1 MIARVA
7 SLIVSTRAPFYGEAV
22 GASSCANMQV
32 AMSTSRIVFGSSC
45 RRVPFVLLGIVLSA
59 GCAAP
64 WFHRQPT
71 ETPAAAA
78 DSADASLDP
87 DATTED
93 EAATDTAEDASPVSD
108 ILDDYEADLA
118 KLPPDARQ
126 RIWEAVR
133 VLSQVRHVDTTRQAD
148 TARKEKSRSADSVS
162 NPSRDFG
169 RSSLDTRT
177 TPSRRSNP
185 RRKKTFSAKRRPSE
199 PTAPRAPSR
208 GATESS
214 GEEASDS
221 LSGSR
226 APALASTDSRRAN
239 DADHARETAPAS
251 TSEAERESSGAE
263 ADLDWHTSLQRS
275 IAALRRE
282 LDDEETAKQL
292 SDAELARRE
301 VILRMLQVA
310 AGDEENALQEFR
322 YVQGREAAFWRAE
335 LFALHLA
342 TEANRT
348 PVVSQRAAR
357 MLEHLRKANSELAAV
372 STLDLRNAAFC
383 KNVFGYAD
391 VEKFRPYRFEPD
403 QEVLLYVEI
412 ENFAF
417 ERISAPTER
426 GVGEGER
433 FETEFRGTYHILDG
447 ERRRVAQQE
456 LPRAKQVSRNL
467 LRDYFVAYRIYMPRN
482 IAPGRYTLELTLEDV
497 KGDKFGQTF
506 LDFEIAR

>member
-45 RRVPFVLLGIVLSA
+45 RRVPFVLLGLLLSA

-78 DSADASLDP
+78 DSEDASLDP
-87 DATTED
+87 NATTEN
-93 EAATDTAEDASPVSD
+93 EAATDAAEDASPVSD

-133 VLSQVRHVDTTRQAD
+133 VLSQVRHVDVTGKAD

-169 RSSLDTRT
+169 RSSPDTRT

-208 GATESS
+208 QATESS
-214 GEEASDS
+214 AEESSDS

-226 APALASTDSRRAN
+226 APALASTDSRHAN
-239 DADHARETAPAS
+239 DARETALAS
-251 TSEAERESSGAE
+251 ATEAERESSRAE

-282 LDDEETAKQL
+282 LDDEETTKQL

-417 ERISAPTER
+417 ERISAPSER
-426 GVGEGER
+426 GAGEGER

-497 KGDKFGQTF
+497 KGEKFGQTF

>member
-1 MIARVA
+1 
-7 SLIVSTRAPFYGEAV
+7 
-22 GASSCANMQV
+22 MQV
-32 AMSTSRIVFGSSC
+32 AMSTIRIVFGSSC
-45 RRVPFVLLGIVLSA
+45 RRAPFVLLGLLLST

-71 ETPAAAA
+71 ETPAAAT
-78 DSADASLDP
+78 DSADVSLDP
-87 DATTED
+87 DATTEN
-93 EAATDTAEDASPVSD
+93 EAATDAAEDASPVSD

-133 VLSQVRHVDTTRQAD
+133 VLSQVRHVDVSGKAD
-148 TARKEKSRSADSVS
+148 TARKEKSRTEDSVN
-162 NPSRDFG
+162 NPSRDSG
-169 RSSLDTRT
+169 RSSPDTRT
-177 TPSRRSNP
+177 TPSRRSHP
-185 RRKKTFSAKRRPSE
+185 RRKKTFSAKRRPTE
-199 PTAPRAPSR
+199 PTATRAPLQ
-208 GATESS
+208 GTTESS
-214 GEEASDS
+214 AEESHDS

-226 APALASTDSRRAN
+226 APMLASTDSRRTGG
-239 DADHARETAPAS
+239 ADDTRETALAS
-251 TSEAERESSGAE
+251 SSESEREASRAE

-282 LDDEETAKQL
+282 LDDEETAKQF

-357 MLEHLRKANSELAAV
+357 MLEHLRKANAELAAV

-417 ERISAPTER
+417 ERISAPSER

-497 KGDKFGQTF
+497 KGEKFGQTF